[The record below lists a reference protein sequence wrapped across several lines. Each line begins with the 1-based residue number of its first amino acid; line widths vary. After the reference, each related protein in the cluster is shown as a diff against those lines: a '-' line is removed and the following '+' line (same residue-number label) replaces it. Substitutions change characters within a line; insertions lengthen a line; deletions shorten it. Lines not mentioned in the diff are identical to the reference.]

1 MFRKFN
7 LNFASAAFHFFI
19 EHFFSITFKL
29 NFKSKWIFFIKAFLK
44 WKSIIISRKTFWAKA
59 SNICTRDKENVLTYF
74 HSIWKEQKHSYEIDN
89 EKNDSVKR
97 HHLDPLSKR
106 MLKWLTFI
114 NPEKIFII
122 WNFPYMVYKSQQITR
137 DCLSVIVSTG

>member
-19 EHFFSITFKL
+19 EHFFSITFKV
-29 NFKSKWIFFIKAFLK
+29 NFKSKGIFFIKAFLK

-89 EKNDSVKR
+89 EKKR
-97 HHLDPLSKR
+97 FCETTSFGSFVEAHAKMADVHKSRKDFHYLEFSFLDHGLKGKVLRYINLSK
-106 MLKWLTFI
+106 
-114 NPEKIFII
+114 
-122 WNFPYMVYKSQQITR
+122 
-137 DCLSVIVSTG
+137 